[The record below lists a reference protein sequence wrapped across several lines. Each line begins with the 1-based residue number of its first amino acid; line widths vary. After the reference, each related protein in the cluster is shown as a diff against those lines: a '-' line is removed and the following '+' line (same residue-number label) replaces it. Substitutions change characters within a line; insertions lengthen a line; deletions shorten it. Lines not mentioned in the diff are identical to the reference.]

1 MSKKKG
7 IITGSILLA
16 GVIIS
21 ISLFYLT
28 KDKVSNVQIENQL
41 SKTVQS
47 NLGRVDGIDI
57 MYDSKTGTALIVQT
71 EQTEIPEVSAQNIRS
86 AYVLLVRLGEHVLD
100 TPEVKNI
107 QVTEKVQLNFP
118 KDPASE
124 YLAENDKAGRPPVVT
139 DVVTIAMSKDNF
151 QAVKWQDYD
160 GQPIDTLIKEKA
172 YTYNIDA
179 TLKAQIRESELYLD
193 L

>member
-1 MSKKKG
+1 
-7 IITGSILLA
+7 
-16 GVIIS
+16 
-21 ISLFYLT
+21 
-28 KDKVSNVQIENQL
+28 
-41 SKTVQS
+41 
-47 NLGRVDGIDI
+47 

-107 QVTEKVQLNFP
+107 QITEKVQLNFP